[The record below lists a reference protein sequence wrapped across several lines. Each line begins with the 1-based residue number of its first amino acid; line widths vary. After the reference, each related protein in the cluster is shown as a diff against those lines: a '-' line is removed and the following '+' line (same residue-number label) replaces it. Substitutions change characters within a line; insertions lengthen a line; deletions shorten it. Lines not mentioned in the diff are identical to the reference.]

1 MKKYIIAV
9 TLLIFVNTFSQS
21 SDEKKL
27 INAKINSSKYAIIN
41 DSIKKPGIYLNFEE
55 FRDNNPSINL
65 NYKIISKEEK
75 YNAGFMKSGL
85 LKFYAIDIPKK
96 EGRKIGEVFGFS
108 DGKQFYIIYDLSGDF
123 FPNFLHN
130 FNFNQ
135 INYVGKYCY
144 YEIIG
149 TSTAGN
155 FSVPTLQIKILNLK
169 TGERKL
175 LTKKLL
181 IEIISDNPELL
192 EKFNKDENKNLNLK
206 KYLDEYLNI

>member
-108 DGKQFYIIYDLSGDF
+108 DGKQFYIIYDLSGD
-123 FPNFLHN
+123 
-130 FNFNQ
+130 
-135 INYVGKYCY
+135 VGKYCY